1 MDPISISSLII
12 SIAVALAFL
21 INKIH
26 LKHCKMG
33 CIDSDCRSPNNSP
46 ADSVNIE
53 NVIETFKSAQSM
65 NNLSQV

>member
-33 CIDSDCRSPNNSP
+33 CIDSDCRSPANSP
-46 ADSVNIE
+46 TDSVNIE
-53 NVIETFKSAQSM
+53 NIIETFKSAQSM

>member
-26 LKHCKMG
+26 LKHCKMA
-33 CIDSDCRSPNNSP
+33 CIDSDCRSNTNSPNN
-46 ADSVNIE
+46 SVNIE
-53 NVIETFKSAQSM
+53 NIIETVKSAQSM